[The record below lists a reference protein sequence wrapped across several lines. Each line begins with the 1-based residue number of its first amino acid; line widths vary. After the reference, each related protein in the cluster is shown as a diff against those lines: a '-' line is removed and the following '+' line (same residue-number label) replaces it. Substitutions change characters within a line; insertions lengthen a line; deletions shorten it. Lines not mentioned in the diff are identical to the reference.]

1 MQFNS
6 VQSGSFLT
14 GAKSV
19 NENVTDI
26 YNTAIQTGFAADE
39 VIKQA
44 NANDAVKQV
53 AAARRQASMANAGIT
68 SLALGKV
75 QDMKAKLPG
84 ELKDIWRPAVRMEG
98 INRMAGSI
106 AAGAYIMDES
116 KKMQKEQ
123 AELKAERQKIN
134 QSIIEL
140 NKAQIKQ
147 AEANAAADAALL
159 KKYEEEGKIPSSVLP
174 LDQSSPT
181 EVQPNTTVLN
191 NSSTNSTMP
200 AMTKGWQK
208 LSKVLRTGEGT
219 LGDSGYTTM
228 FTGAKFTDTS
238 KHPRLLHRSGRH
250 RSDAA
255 GAYQFLS
262 TTWDGAKNA
271 LGLKDF
277 SPASQEAAGRY
288 LTQKRGVDPDKI
300 ITDFQTFKNTLD
312 KLAPEW
318 ASMPYQGVS
327 PKGYGKGSS
336 YYGQGGISAEEAWK
350 IYQGA

>member
-14 GAKSV
+14 GAKSI

-26 YNTAIQTGFAADE
+26 YNTSIQTGFAADE

-44 NANDAVKQV
+44 NANDAVKKM
-53 AAARRQASMANAGIT
+53 ATARRQASMANTAIDNV
-68 SLALGKV
+68 SDAKV
-75 QDMKAKLPG
+75 IDIKSKLDKQ
-84 ELKDIWRPAVRMEG
+84 LKDIWRPAVRMEG
-98 INRMAGSI
+98 INRMAGSV
-106 AAGAYIMDES
+106 AAGAYMMDES

-134 QSIIEL
+134 QATIDY
-140 NKAQIKQ
+140 NKQLAEQ
-147 AEANAAADAALL
+147 AKSTALL
-159 KKYEEEGKIPSSVLP
+159 NAEKLKKLQEEGKIPSTANPSDKTTP
-174 LDQSSPT
+174 S
-181 EVQPNTTVLN
+181 EVQPETTSLN
-191 NSSTNSTMP
+191 NSSTNVAMPTMS
-200 AMTKGWQK
+200 KGWQK
-208 LSKVLRTGEGT
+208 LSQVLRTGEGT

-238 KHPRLLHRSGRH
+238 KHPRLLHTSGKL

-262 TTWDGAKNA
+262 TTWDGAKKA

-288 LTQKRGVDPDKI
+288 LTQRRGVDPDKI

-327 PKGYGKGSS
+327 PKGFGRGSS
-336 YYGQGGISAEEAWK
+336 YYGQDGLSAEEAWK

>member
-19 NENVTDI
+19 TDNATDI
-26 YNTAIQTGFAADE
+26 YNTAIQTGFNADQ

-44 NANDAVKQV
+44 NANDAVKQM
-53 AAARRQASMANAGIT
+53 ATARRQASMANTAIT
-68 SLALGKV
+68 SAANTKV
-75 QDMKAKLPG
+75 EDIKRKLPG

-98 INRMAGSI
+98 VNRMAGSV

-116 KKMQKEQ
+116 KKMQKDR
-123 AELKAERQKIN
+123 AEEKLERQKIN
-134 QSIIEL
+134 DAIVAL
-140 NKAQIKQ
+140 NKAQEEQ
-147 AEANAAADAALL
+147 AKTTTLLNTELL
-159 KKYEEEGKIPSSVLP
+159 KKFEEEGKIPS
-174 LDQSSPT
+174 T
-181 EVQPNTTVLN
+181 VQPSDKATPSSEQPQTTALNT
-191 NSSTNSTMP
+191 SATNTAMP
-200 AMTKGWQK
+200 AMSKGWQK
-208 LSKVLRTGEGT
+208 LSKVLRSGEGT

-238 KHPRLLHRSGRH
+238 KHPRLLHSSGKL

-288 LTQKRGVDPDKI
+288 LTQRRGVDPDKE

-327 PKGYGKGSS
+327 PKGFGKGSS
-336 YYGQGGISAEEAWK
+336 YYGQGGISAEEAWR